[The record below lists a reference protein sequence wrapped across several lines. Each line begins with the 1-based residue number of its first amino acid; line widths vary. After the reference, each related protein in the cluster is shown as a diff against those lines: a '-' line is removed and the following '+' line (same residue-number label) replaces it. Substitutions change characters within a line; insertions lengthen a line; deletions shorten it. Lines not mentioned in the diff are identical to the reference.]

1 MSHLSKLDGGLNML
15 VEVSIKNFAII
26 DDININFTRGL
37 NIMTGETGSG
47 KSILVEAIGIIL
59 GSRSSKDLI
68 QTGSKKAILQGVFY
82 MEDNSV
88 LKDTLNEYSIS
99 LDSDNL
105 LIVTKEI
112 NLDGPSLSKING
124 RSITVSML
132 KDITKKLV
140 DIFGQHEHQSLLDSS
155 NHKSLIDNF
164 GDKRLFDLK
173 VKLKEEYKKALQL
186 KREFNNLDTDSS
198 QRNREIDLLK
208 FQIEEIS
215 EASLEDENEENLL
228 KEYAR
233 LSNVNTI
240 VLSINKT
247 IEYISEDEFKA
258 LNALELI
265 NKSVILLKDIS
276 EHDDEIDKL
285 FKRLESIS
293 FELEDFSRE
302 IIDYSNGIDT
312 DEERLNYLNNRISL
326 IHRLKRKYGAS
337 IPEIIDFKDQAQ
349 KRLSV
354 LENYEVEISK
364 INKQIAEVEK
374 NLNSYSEELSN
385 SRKKIALVIEEK
397 IKSQLNELNMTN
409 VDFKVDFSRRKE
421 FAEDGYDKIEFLIST
436 NPGESLKPLSK
447 IASGG
452 EMSRIMLAFKSTLA
466 FFDKI
471 PTMIFDEID
480 TGISGRTAQI
490 VGEKILKTSRDHQVI
505 CISHLPQIAALADT
519 HFLIDKSSDEK
530 KSRTSIKKLTEDERV
545 EEMARIL
552 GGVDLTDTTL
562 KHARE
567 MIEMSKKIKEISD

>member
-1 MSHLSKLDGGLNML
+1 ML
-15 VEVSIKNFAII
+15 VEVNIKNFAII
-26 DDININFTRGL
+26 DDVNINFTKGL

-68 QTGSKKAILQGVFY
+68 QTGSNKATLQGVFY
-82 MEDNSV
+82 LEDTSS
-88 LKDTLNEYSIS
+88 LKDVLSDYSIK
-99 LDSDNL
+99 LDPDNL

-112 NLDGPSLSKING
+112 NIDGPSLSKING

-132 KDITKKLV
+132 KEITKKLV

-155 NHKSLIDNF
+155 NHKTLIDNF
-164 GDKRLFDLK
+164 GDERLIELK
-173 VKLKEEYKKALQL
+173 FKLEEEYKKMIEL
-186 KREFNNLDTDSS
+186 KKTFNSLDTDSS

-208 FQIEEIS
+208 FQIEEIN
-215 EASLEDENEENLL
+215 EASLEGENEEKLL
-228 KEYAR
+228 NEYAR
-233 LSNVNTI
+233 LSNINMI
-240 VLSINKT
+240 VSSINKT
-247 IEYISEDEFKA
+247 IEYISEDEFESS
-258 LNALELI
+258 NALDLV
-265 NKSVILLKDIS
+265 NKSLVLLKDIS
-276 EHDDEIDKL
+276 EHDIEIEEL
-285 FKRLESIS
+285 SKRLESIS
-293 FELEDFSRE
+293 FELEDFSRGLV
-302 IIDYSNGIDT
+302 DYSNGIET
-312 DEERLNYLNNRISL
+312 NEGRLNYLNERISL
-326 IHRLKRKYGAS
+326 IHSLKRKYGAS
-337 IPEIIDFKDQAQ
+337 ISEILNFRDESQ

-364 INKQIAEVEK
+364 INKEISEVEEE
-374 NLNSYSEELSN
+374 LNYYSEELSK
-385 SRKKIALVIEEK
+385 SRKTIANLIENK
-397 IKSQLNELNMTN
+397 IKSQLNQLNMIN
-409 VDFKVDFSRRKE
+409 VDFKVDFSRKKE
-421 FAEDGYDKIEFLIST
+421 FTKDGYDKIEFLIST
-436 NPGESLKPLSK
+436 NPGESLKPLSR

-490 VGEKILKTSRDHQVI
+490 VGEKILKISLDHQVI

-519 HFLIDKSSDEK
+519 HFLIDKSSDANK
-530 KSRTSIKKLTEDERV
+530 TRTSINKLTEDERV

-567 MIEMSKKIKEISD
+567 MIEMSKKIKKTID